1 MSMRSDAPI
10 PFRRA
15 GSQPTDA
22 LADLFLGDGPLAP
35 ARAFESSP
43 PRPAEPV
50 APAPSVNLGP
60 SAPFVEDTSIRQ
72 HDRHDDLGPLPEPR
86 VEALILGHLPV
97 LASAWVGQFTKL
109 SADDAGCTAL
119 LRVRAGTTSIDL
131 FNASAEPAPCA
142 SPEDAVRA
150 ANSQARRWLVQVDET
165 DEPALAALPS
175 ITSLTL
181 LCGSDDAAVVA
192 CYRTLKSLG
201 TRDDTRDKIVRLAIM
216 GAAGD
221 KAKAAADKLA
231 AASRTFLGREI
242 ELVPGAVRVTAW
254 NSRTLFRGISPA
266 SLDSL
271 VPLLECRGQPA
282 PTGDAAPTPPEAP
295 MTPDARARNVTRTD
309 AYRAAL
315 HDVMSPAGQVGPLES
330 RRPRRPLDPVLATQT
345 TPDMAPESASDA
357 APTPTPVSI
366 PDALRSDTPHAP
378 VSPSFAAPSALVA
391 LIEGLS
397 PISLACPVAP
407 GVALARD
414 AAGSLHLVASARA
427 PGETG
432 RAWCE
437 LDAALAWAT
446 LNAPLL
452 AAAAALRVAAPTCHL
467 LAGEPREARRLL
479 DSGVRVYAMCA
490 NKDGTPIAGVP
501 LN

>member
-35 ARAFESSP
+35 ARAYESSP
-43 PRPAEPV
+43 PHPAEPV
-50 APAPSVNLGP
+50 AP
-60 SAPFVEDTSIRQ
+60 APFVEDTSIRQ

-201 TRDDTRDKIVRLAIM
+201 ARDDTRDKIVRLAIM

-309 AYRAAL
+309 AFRAAL

-330 RRPRRPLDPVLATQT
+330 RRPRRPLDPVLSSPNTHELAPDP
-345 TPDMAPESASDA
+345 TPASASEPLTNA
-357 APTPTPVSI
+357 ASATAPVSI
-366 PDALRSDTPHAP
+366 PDPLRPLPPIA
-378 VSPSFAAPSALVA
+378 PSFAVPNTLVA

-452 AAAAALRVAAPTCHL
+452 SAAAALRVATPTRHL
-467 LAGEPREARRLL
+467 LASEPREARRLL
-479 DSGVRVYAMCA
+479 DSGVRVYAICS